1 LRRLREE
8 VFDRFSNEFSKLYN
22 EIDTLRKTTL
32 SEEEEVMRTLDDVR
46 SREDDKLVEQKN
58 LLRDYEAQIKKFKQD
73 LQNEVS
79 SYRTNIVSDV
89 EKKLKEVMDAEEVK
103 EQREQEM
110 IEEIRARVEREFAD

>member
-1 LRRLREE
+1 MRRLREE

>member
-1 LRRLREE
+1 MRRLREE
-8 VFDRFSNEFSKLYN
+8 VVDRFSNEFSKLYN

-103 EQREQEM
+103 DQREQEM